1 MSEPFRPTMTDSRY
15 PYTHACDYIRSF
27 GPVGEGGV
35 VLSRADASRIK
46 SAIANAIGMD
56 DREMACKLAD
66 AELSRQEDPEFL
78 MEQTNRFLV
87 ARGLMPV
94 CYPPNTS
101 SANHV

>member
-1 MSEPFRPTMTDSRY
+1 MTDSRY

-35 VLSRADASRIK
+35 VLSRSDASRIR
-46 SAIANAIGMD
+46 SAIAKAIGMD
-56 DREMACKLAD
+56 DRRMACKLAD
-66 AELSRQEDPEFL
+66 AELRRQEDPEFL
-78 MEQTNRFLV
+78 MEQVNRLLV

-101 SANHV
+101 SANHA